1 MIFLFP
7 RWDMLIPWRVTQ
19 LMVIFGWTGFRRFGF
34 PIGSPEM
41 MQGLLLGD
49 RPKIPNH
56 RAPNH
61 QFTISWI
68 TFCGSIQSGRFGRI
82 KAGSSTV
89 GVNDL
94 VLEAGCYLFIYS
106 TSLLFCIARDST
118 PPTMKIL
125 FVPWDICQESG
136 KRGFHGFRSWWG
148 EVSMFSCFDLSS
160 SLWLTNPR
168 DVLRSDSP
176 PSSVGTHLNLESIEA
191 SGRLRVML
199 SLVGNLTQCGKSCSP
214 TCRTDWHN
222 FFVNP
227 PQDILVSSLKCW
239 FGRSKRLVWAFFRV
253 GLVTVFKQM
262 RAFLMGHQLNST
274 ILWCWIYF
282 SSYTRS
288 FPLILKC

>member
-1 MIFLFP
+1 M
-7 RWDMLIPWRVTQ
+7 
-19 LMVIFGWTGFRRFGF
+19 
-34 PIGSPEM
+34 
-41 MQGLLLGD
+41 
-49 RPKIPNH
+49 
-56 RAPNH
+56 
-61 QFTISWI
+61 
-68 TFCGSIQSGRFGRI
+68 GR
-82 KAGSSTV
+82 STV

-94 VLEAGCYLFIYS
+94 VLEAGCYLFIHLFIYS

-125 FVPWDICQESG
+125 VVPWDICQESG

-148 EVSMFSCFDLSS
+148 EVSMFSSFDLSS
-160 SLWLTNPR
+160 LLKFHKPQPF
-168 DVLRSDSP
+168 DSP
-176 PSSVGTHLNLESIEA
+176 TRGMFSDPIPHHLQWEHIWTLNPLKHRGDCVSCYPWLET
-191 SGRLRVML
+191 LRN
-199 SLVGNLTQCGKSCSP
+199 VGNHVVQHVEQ
-214 TCRTDWHN
+214 TDTI

-253 GLVTVFKQM
+253 GLVT
-262 RAFLMGHQLNST
+262 FLMGHQLNST